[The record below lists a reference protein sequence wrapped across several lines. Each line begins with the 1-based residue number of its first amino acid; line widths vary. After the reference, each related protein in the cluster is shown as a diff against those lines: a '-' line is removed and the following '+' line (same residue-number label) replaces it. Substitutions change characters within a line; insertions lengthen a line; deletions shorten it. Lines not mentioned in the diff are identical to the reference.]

1 MMLWIC
7 DECRLVEKTLCCTA
21 WSVLPF
27 MRLEVL
33 AFRLLSSSL
42 MIRLESEI
50 VLSPGSPEEV
60 SPEEVS
66 ADAAAVSSLWGSSTL
81 QSENRKMAWMRKIRA
96 FTVDLIGFSI
106 SDGY

>member
-21 WSVLPF
+21 RSVLPF

-66 ADAAAVSSLWGSSTL
+66 ADEAAVSSLWGSSTL
-81 QSENRKMAWMRKIRA
+81 QPVERNRA
-96 FTVDLIGFSI
+96 
-106 SDGY
+106 